1 VSIASN
7 HSVKVFR
14 ENATAYSM
22 STQSGN
28 SHQKRKKDGTLAGY
42 THGGFIMPGKVW
54 KYITE
59 KLATEG
65 ALHFSLLDPDPLS
78 TTIEDVVDI
87 AKLAENAGSD
97 AVMIGGS
104 TVFGVIDEAVAKITE
119 AVDIPTILFPGNITG
134 VSEHADAMFFMTL
147 LNSTNPY
154 WIIGAQALAAPKVK
168 LTGIETIS
176 MAYLMVAPG
185 KTAAWVGDAKPFPR
199 DKPKIPAMYAI
210 AAELLGMK
218 LVYLEAGSGAEG
230 GGVPSDMIATVSKF
244 IEIPVITGGG
254 FNDAESVVR
263 GVEAGASIVVQ
274 GTYLEKYIQKDKG
287 EGLQKIVKALK
298 EAGAKRV

>member
-1 VSIASN
+1 
-7 HSVKVFR
+7 
-14 ENATAYSM
+14 M
-22 STQSGN
+22 S
-28 SHQKRKKDGTLAGY
+28 
-42 THGGFIMPGKVW
+42 GKVW

-59 KLATEG
+59 KIASEG
-65 ALHFSLLDPDPLS
+65 ACHFSLLDPDPLS
-78 TTIEDVVDI
+78 TTIENVVEQ
-87 AKLAENAGSD
+87 AKLVEKAGSA

-104 TVFGVIDEAVAKITE
+104 TIFGVIDEAVAQIGE

-134 VSEHADAMFFMTL
+134 VSEHADAIFFMSL

-168 LTGIETIS
+168 LSGVEAIP
-176 MAYLMVAPG
+176 MAYLLVAPG
-185 KTAAWVGDAKPFPR
+185 KTAAWVGDAKTFPR

-210 AAELLGMK
+210 AAELMGMK

-230 GGVPSDMIATVSKF
+230 GGVPPEIISTVSKN

-254 FNDAESVVR
+254 FNDKESVVNA
-263 GVEAGASIVVQ
+263 VNAGASIVVQ
-274 GTYLEKYIQKDKG
+274 GTYIEKQVQQDNG
-287 EGLQKIVKALK
+287 EGLKKIVQGLK

>member
-1 VSIASN
+1 
-7 HSVKVFR
+7 
-14 ENATAYSM
+14 M
-22 STQSGN
+22 S
-28 SHQKRKKDGTLAGY
+28 
-42 THGGFIMPGKVW
+42 GKVW

-59 KLATEG
+59 KLASDG
-65 ALHFSLLDPDPLS
+65 ACHFSLLDPDPLTS
-78 TTIEDVVDI
+78 NIEDVIKQAVLVE
-87 AKLAENAGSD
+87 KAGSD

-104 TVFGVIDEAVAKITE
+104 TIFGDIDHAVAQIGE
-119 AVDIPTILFPGNITG
+119 AIDIPTILFPGNITG
-134 VSEHADAMFFMTL
+134 VSEHADALFFMSL

-168 LTGIETIS
+168 MTGIEAIP

-185 KTAAWVGDAKPFPR
+185 KTAAWVGDAKPFLR

-230 GGVPSDMIATVSKF
+230 GGVPPEMIGTVSQY
-244 IEIPVITGGG
+244 IDIPVITGGG
-254 FNDAESVVR
+254 FNDKESVVTA
-263 GVEAGASIVVQ
+263 VNAGASIVVQ
-274 GTYLEKYIQKDKG
+274 GTYIEKQVLKDNGAGLE
-287 EGLQKIVKALK
+287 KIVKALK

>member
-1 VSIASN
+1 
-7 HSVKVFR
+7 
-14 ENATAYSM
+14 M
-22 STQSGN
+22 
-28 SHQKRKKDGTLAGY
+28 
-42 THGGFIMPGKVW
+42 MPGKVW
-54 KYITE
+54 SYITE
-59 KLATEG
+59 KLETEG

-78 TTIEDVVDI
+78 TTIEDVVGI
-87 AKLAENAGSD
+87 AKLAEKAGSD
-97 AVMIGGS
+97 AAMIGGS
-104 TVFGVIDEAVAKITE
+104 TVFGVIDEAVREINDAI
-119 AVDIPTILFPGNITG
+119 DIPTILFPGNITG

-154 WIIGAQALAAPKVK
+154 WIIGAQALAAPKIK
-168 LTGIETIS
+168 LSGIETIA

-185 KTAAWVGDAKPFPR
+185 KTAAWVGDAKPFLR

-230 GGVPSDMIATVSKF
+230 GGVPPEMIAMVSKF

-254 FNDAESVVR
+254 FNDAASVV
-263 GVEAGASIVVQ
+263 GAVEAGASIVVQ
-274 GTYLEKYIQKDKG
+274 GTYLEKHVQKDKG
-287 EGLQKIVKALK
+287 EGLKKIVKALK

>member
-1 VSIASN
+1 MV
-7 HSVKVFR
+7 
-14 ENATAYSM
+14 
-22 STQSGN
+22 
-28 SHQKRKKDGTLAGY
+28 
-42 THGGFIMPGKVW
+42 GKVW

-59 KLATEG
+59 KLESEG

-78 TTIEDVVDI
+78 TTIESVVEI
-87 AKLAENAGSD
+87 ATLAEIAGSD

-104 TVFGVIDEAVAKITE
+104 TVFGVIDDAVAKITE

-168 LTGIETIS
+168 MTGIEAIP

-185 KTAAWVGDAKPFPR
+185 KTAAWVGDAKPFLR
-199 DKPKIPAMYAI
+199 DKPKIPAMYAM

-230 GGVPSDMIATVSKF
+230 GGVPSEMIALVSKF
-244 IEIPVITGGG
+244 IDIPVITGGG

-274 GTYLEKYIQKDKG
+274 GTYLEKHVQQDKG
-287 EGLQKIVKALK
+287 EGLKLIVKALK